1 MINVHIIVFA
11 TIITQ
16 HPTQEP
22 PTSTNGIYWFH
33 IRKSGGTTVGN
44 WLRKVAKSKNMSFSR
59 TEGDV
64 LNKTKESDVWVTTI
78 RDPVDRIWSQYLYDG
93 KWESPNWDRPPK
105 YNFSQFLH
113 KNDATHCPDRRW
125 VCSQNCFVFWFGG
138 CHHGHII
145 APFAAKNLGLFDVVI
160 NIHRMNDPEYVKS
173 VQKCLNTTIP
183 VTRRHSWGNDYAIKA
198 TKVYPEKRPTLDKL
212 WYANILDYVLLAPYW
227 HIMPC

>member
-105 YNFSQFLH
+105 YNFSHFCTKTMPLTALIGGGYVR
-113 KNDATHCPDRRW
+113 KIA
-125 VCSQNCFVFWFGG
+125 SCF
-138 CHHGHII
+138 
-145 APFAAKNLGLFDVVI
+145 GLVAVTTDTLLP
-160 NIHRMNDPEYVKS
+160 HLR
-173 VQKCLNTTIP
+173 QKTWDCLM
-183 VTRRHSWGNDYAIKA
+183 W
-198 TKVYPEKRPTLDKL
+198 
-212 WYANILDYVLLAPYW
+212 
-227 HIMPC
+227 